1 MKRSISDLLD
11 HYTGQCVD
19 LHGGTPLSP
28 VRIKELTMKNMVQ
41 ENGRNRAQS
50 PRRFK
55 RSFSRGLLVA
65 AVLLSLCCLTAFAV
79 VFTLRDAARADMG
92 VSQDDP
98 IQEWTEYDTPLQTG
112 TDTES
117 QATLVATMCSGGQ
130 LYAYIAVS
138 PVSQEAGAI
147 LADSSPE
154 YEWGPRGVFAGC
166 TALNL
171 EQASYDPDT
180 QTSLVKVSMTLED
193 RLLEQVE
200 VSMNLYHNF
209 KPIAAYGPVTVPV
222 TESQTL
228 TCPADITVV
237 NTTRQM
243 EEAWG
248 LRPDMPE
255 FSEYTQEG
263 TIDQIS
269 LCAGYIELEMKTP
282 TLEEWMAVSG
292 AEVLLELE
300 KQSDTPMPPQMEGY
314 LVRKMFG
321 GSWSVSVEETL
332 ADARLNYR
340 DGTSERICE
349 IPSPYA
355 GTWLSAEEPY
365 SGASEDGIRV
375 YRFTPVQAFDLSQ
388 VASITIGGTTYTF
401 PPLEELSV

>member
-11 HYTGQCVD
+11 HYTDERVD
-19 LHGGTPLSP
+19 LHGDTPLSP
-28 VRIKELTMKNMVQ
+28 VRIKELTMKNIVQ

-50 PRRFK
+50 PHRFK

-79 VFTLRDAARADMG
+79 VFTLRDAARTDMG

-98 IQEWTEYDTPLQTG
+98 IQEWTDYDTQLQTG
-112 TDTES
+112 TQTEP
-117 QATLVATMCSGGQ
+117 QATLVATMCSGSQ

-138 PVSQEAGAI
+138 PVPEEAAAGT
-147 LADSSPE
+147 SPE
-154 YEWGPRGVFAGC
+154 WEWGPQGGFDRC
-166 TALNL
+166 SALNL
-171 EQASYDPDT
+171 EQVSYDPDT
-180 QTSLVKVSMTLED
+180 QTALVKVSMTLED
-193 RLLEQVE
+193 RSLEQVE
-200 VSMNLYHNF
+200 VNMNLNHNF

-269 LCAGYIELEMKTP
+269 ICAGYIQLEMTTP
-282 TLEEWMAVSG
+282 TLEEWTAVSG
-292 AEVLLELE
+292 AEILLELE
-300 KQSDTPMPPQMEGY
+300 QQSDTPVPPQLEGY

-321 GSWSVSVEETL
+321 GSWSVSVEQTL
-332 ADARLNYR
+332 EDARLNYR
-340 DGTSERICE
+340 DGTSELISQ

-355 GTWLSAEEPY
+355 GTWLSAEDPY
-365 SGASEDGIRV
+365 PDASEDGIRL
-375 YRFTPVQAFDLSQ
+375 YRFTPTQAFDLSQ
-388 VASITIGGTTYTF
+388 VESITMAGKTYSF
-401 PPLEELSV
+401 PQLEDLSS

>member
-11 HYTGQCVD
+11 HYTDERVD

-28 VRIKELTMKNMVQ
+28 VRIKELTMKKLMQ
-41 ENGRNRAQS
+41 ENGGDGPQA
-50 PRRFK
+50 PRRLR
-55 RSFSRGLLVA
+55 RSLFRSLLVA

-79 VFTLRDAARADMG
+79 VLTLRDAARADMG
-92 VSQDDP
+92 ISKEDP
-98 IQEWTEYDTPLQTG
+98 IEEWTEYDTPTQTG
-112 TDTES
+112 TQSEP
-117 QATLVATMCSGGQ
+117 QATLVATMCSGNQ
-130 LYAYIAVS
+130 LYAYIAAS
-138 PVSQEAGAI
+138 PVSQEAGVV
-147 LADSSPE
+147 LADNSPE
-154 YEWGPRGVFAGC
+154 YEWGPRGGFDGC

-193 RLLEQVE
+193 RSLEQVE
-200 VSMNLYHNF
+200 VSMNLNHNF

-248 LRPDMPE
+248 LRPDQPE

-263 TIDQIS
+263 TIYQIS
-269 LCAGYIELEMKTP
+269 ICAGYIELEMQTP
-282 TLEEWMAVSG
+282 TLEEWTAVSG

-300 KQSDTPMPPQMEGY
+300 KRSDIPLPPQLEGY
-314 LVRKMFG
+314 LVRDTYG

-340 DGTSERICE
+340 DGTSELISQ

-355 GTWLSAEEPY
+355 GTWGPGESPY
-365 SGASEDGIRV
+365 SGSSRDGIHI
-375 YRFTPVQAFDLSQ
+375 YRFTPAQAFDLSQ
-388 VASITIGGTTYTF
+388 VESITTGGVTYAF
-401 PPLEELSV
+401 PHLEDLSS

>member
-1 MKRSISDLLD
+1 
-11 HYTGQCVD
+11 
-19 LHGGTPLSP
+19 
-28 VRIKELTMKNMVQ
+28 MKNIVQ
-41 ENGRNRAQS
+41 KNGRNRDQS

-65 AVLLSLCCLTAFAV
+65 AVLLSLCCLTAFSV

-112 TDTES
+112 TQTEP
-117 QATLVATMCSGGQ
+117 QATLVATMCSGSQ

-138 PVSQEAGAI
+138 PVPEEAATGT
-147 LADSSPE
+147 SPE
-154 YEWGPRGVFAGC
+154 WEWGPRGGFDGY

-171 EQASYDPDT
+171 EQASYDPNT
-180 QTSLVKVSMTLED
+180 LTSLVKVSMTLED
-193 RLLEQVE
+193 RSLEQVE

-209 KPIAAYGPVTVPV
+209 KPIATYGPVTVPV
-222 TESQTL
+222 TESQAL

-263 TIDQIS
+263 TIYQIS
-269 LCAGYIELEMKTP
+269 ICAGYIQLEMTTP
-282 TLEEWMAVSG
+282 TLEEWTAVSG

-300 KQSDTPMPPQMEGY
+300 QQSDTPVPPQLEGY

-321 GSWSVSVEETL
+321 GSWSVSVEQTL
-332 ADARLNYR
+332 EDARLNYR
-340 DGTSERICE
+340 NGTSELISQ

-365 SGASEDGIRV
+365 PDANEDGIRL
-375 YRFTPVQAFDLSQ
+375 YRFTPTQAFDLSQ
-388 VASITIGGTTYTF
+388 VESITIAGKTYVF
-401 PPLEELSV
+401 PQLEGLSS

>member
-11 HYTGQCVD
+11 HYTDERVD

-28 VRIKELTMKNMVQ
+28 VRIKELTMKKLMH
-41 ENGRNRAQS
+41 ENGGEGPQV
-50 PRRFK
+50 PRRLK

-65 AVLLSLCCLTAFAV
+65 AILLCLCCLTAFAV

-92 VSQDDP
+92 VSQEDP
-98 IQEWTEYDTPLQTG
+98 IQEWTEYDTPPQTG
-112 TDTES
+112 TQTEP
-117 QATLVATMCSGGQ
+117 QATLVATMCSGDQ

-138 PVSQEAGAI
+138 PVSQEAGTF
-147 LADSSPE
+147 LADNTPE
-154 YEWGPRGVFAGC
+154 YEWGPLGHTEGC
-166 TALNL
+166 PIWDLAQT
-171 EQASYDPDT
+171 SYDPDT

-193 RLLEQVE
+193 RSLEQVE
-200 VSMNLYHNF
+200 VSMNLNHNF

-228 TCPADITVV
+228 ACPADITVV

-263 TIDQIS
+263 TIHQIS
-269 LCAGYIELEMKTP
+269 ICAGYIELEMTTP
-282 TLEEWMAVSG
+282 TLEAWTAASG

-300 KQSDTPMPPQMEGY
+300 QQSDTPLPPQLEGY

-321 GSWSVSVEETL
+321 GSWSVSVDQTL
-332 ADARLNYR
+332 KDARLNYR
-340 DGTSERICE
+340 DGTSELISQ

-365 SGASEDGIRV
+365 SGASEDGIRI
-375 YRFTPVQAFDLSQ
+375 YRFTPTQAFDLSQ
-388 VASITIGGTTYTF
+388 VESVTMAGKTYSF
-401 PPLEELSV
+401 PHLEDLSS